1 MTMAPISP
9 AAAALSGPRAIM
21 RGLSTAVTLGIVGL
35 AVVGGIFT
43 WRWFDDS
50 FGSVGIQEAGTTT
63 VDQAELVERVRAFE
77 LLTTRDTY
85 DTNSNTE
92 FHKRLNLGLTKV
104 DLPGFVAGEELDVTA
119 KVTVAAGVDLSSIRP
134 EDIEIIQ
141 QAGAAVVLVRIPEAQ
156 LMGTEI
162 GADSFDISTKQG
174 LLDRFGSAIGLG
186 GRDVRDGSVG
196 AVTSIAEDEAVRS
209 GLLDEARIAAR
220 DQLQAFLQGLPQ
232 PEGGSVTYRVEF
244 QAPAPH

>member
-1 MTMAPISP
+1 MTMAPMAP
-9 AAAALSGPRAIM
+9 AGAAPSGPQAIL
-21 RGLSTAVTLGIVGL
+21 RNLTTAASLVIVGL

-43 WRWFDDS
+43 WRWFDNS
-50 FGSVGIQEAGTTT
+50 FGGVGVENAGTTT

-92 FHKRLNLGLTKV
+92 FHKRLNLGLTKF
-104 DLPGFVAGEELDVTA
+104 DLPGFVAGEELDVSAT
-119 KVTVAAGVDLSSIRP
+119 VTVAAGVDLSGIQP
-134 EDIEIIQ
+134 EDIEIIE
-141 QAGAAVVLVRIPEAQ
+141 QAGSAVVLVRIPEAQ

-162 GADSFDISTKQG
+162 GADSFDISTSQG
-174 LLDRFGSAIGLG
+174 LLDRIGSAVGLG

-196 AVTSIAEDEAVRS
+196 AVTSIAEEEAVRS
-209 GLLDEARIAAR
+209 GLLDEARVAAR

-232 PEGGSVTYRVEF
+232 PEGGNVTYRVEF